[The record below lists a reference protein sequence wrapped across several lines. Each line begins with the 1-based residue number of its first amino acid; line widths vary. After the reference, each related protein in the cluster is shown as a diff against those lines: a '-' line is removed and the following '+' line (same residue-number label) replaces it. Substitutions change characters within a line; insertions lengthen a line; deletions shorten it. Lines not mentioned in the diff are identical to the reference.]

1 MLGIESRFSQ
11 LDPTTLDF
19 LKACLACDPTQR
31 PAATELLVHP
41 YFDPVFRSEFEQE
54 LADLLA
60 LEAQERQGF
69 VRAKG
74 YSENTTP
81 EPPILGEKKNLTPRK
96 EYFRSIGTV
105 LMNPEKLIP
114 EKYVVGSIR
123 TSHEDSSISTF
134 PTPPANFLPELK
146 GRREEEHHYGYHSIS
161 PSTFRKK
168 RSEFRIPK
176 PGENRPAVK
185 IIDMQNNVMIKKLE
199 PVLETTAETLQK
211 ASKIAY
217 KSRSISK
224 AALPAKPRTPS
235 EMTQAAAISI
245 PMPPSSYVERKQDMQ
260 PRRPRLAYA
269 GFVNPGRTRL
279 GAIPTTTTY
288 GMMRYSKY

>member
-1 MLGIESRFSQ
+1 MQGIESRFSD

-19 LKACLACDPTQR
+19 MRSCLACDPALR
-31 PAATELLVHP
+31 PTTVDLLKHA
-41 YFDPVFRSEFEQE
+41 YFDSAFRTEFEQE
-54 LADLLA
+54 MADLLA

-69 VRAKG
+69 VRSKG
-74 YSENTTP
+74 FSENTTP
-81 EPPILGEKKNLTPRK
+81 EPPSIGDKKNLTPRK

-114 EKYVVGSIR
+114 EKYVLFSIR

-185 IIDMQNNVMIKKLE
+185 IIDMQNNVMMKKLE
-199 PVLETTAETLQK
+199 PVMEASTEAMQK
-211 ASKIAY
+211 MSKIAN

-224 AALPAKPRTPS
+224 AALPIKPRTPS
-235 EMTQAAAISI
+235 EMTQGAAISI
-245 PMPPSSYVERKQDMQ
+245 PMPPSSYVERKQEVQ